1 MVQRCQ
7 ALAAATAGGA
17 VGLAFYDG
25 FSFPMASGVLF
36 LLLGLAGAQYRLVM
50 AASGPRRRTGAPR

>member
-1 MVQRCQ
+1 M
-7 ALAAATAGGA
+7 ALAAAAAGGA

-50 AASGPRRRTGAPR
+50 AASGPRRQTGAAR